1 MRLRGFAVL
10 RATIASVVFGLSLAR
25 AIVPAAAAEGTV
37 ERAAAGL
44 DDGVQATWT
53 RVPLREWT
61 VRVSS
66 LAGRPVIL
74 DRRID
79 PDRLVT
85 HTARGE
91 SVRDVLEAVAAEA
104 GAAVEELPGAV
115 RLVPAAVGGRGIAAA
130 ADRERRLAAL
140 PPSQRKPLT
149 EVRSW
154 TWPAGAEPRVLVADA
169 LAEAGLSVQGL
180 DAVAHDHFP
189 AAALP
194 PLSLAERLDLVLAHF
209 DLRILWS
216 ADRDRPVGRIVAID
230 AEVAPQAGGTPRPR
244 TGPDAARRPGPAPNR
259 SVKLRDEFTLRLEA
273 PLDQALAAIAA
284 RLGLELDLDQASL
297 AARGIAPGEIV
308 RAEVEKVSRDGL
320 LDAILQPV
328 GLQWKIEGQRLR
340 VFAAE
345 PDPPERATAP

>member
-1 MRLRGFAVL
+1 MGSRGFAVL
-10 RATIASVVFGLSLAR
+10 RAAIACVVFGSSLAGVL
-25 AIVPAAAAEGTV
+25 VPAAAADGTT
-37 ERAAAGL
+37 EQATAGL

-61 VRVSS
+61 VRISS

-91 SVRDVLEAVAAEA
+91 SVRDVLQAVAAEA
-104 GAAVEELPGAV
+104 GATVEELPGAI
-115 RLVPAAVGGRGIAAA
+115 RLVPPAVGGRGIAAA
-130 ADRERRLAAL
+130 SDRARRLAAL
-140 PPSQRKPLT
+140 SPAQRKPLT

-154 TWPAGAEPRVLVADA
+154 SWPAGAQPRVLLADA
-169 LAEAGLSVQGL
+169 LAEAGLSVEGL

-194 PLSLAERLDLVLAHF
+194 PLALAERLDLVLANF

-216 ADRDRPVGRIVAID
+216 ANRDRPAGRIVAID
-230 AEVAPQAGGTPRPR
+230 ADVAPQGGGTPRPR

-259 SVKLRDEFTLRLEA
+259 PVKLRDEFTLRLEA
-273 PLDQALAAIAA
+273 PLDQALAAIAG
-284 RLGLELDLDQASL
+284 RLGLTLELDAASL

-308 RAEVEKVSRDGL
+308 RAEVEKASRTEL
-320 LDAILQPV
+320 LDALVRPL
-328 GLQWKIEGQRLR
+328 GLEWTIAGDRLR
-340 VFAAE
+340 VFAPA
-345 PDPPERATAP
+345 AASAPK